1 MELTTTLIIGEAIA
15 AIVLAVLFVRSRIP
29 AQTIDQQAKL
39 IDTLRL
45 RVESLEQAH
54 GVNQKAIG
62 TLEGQIKVYKEL
74 PLQEIAKS
82 LQILETLPGD
92 IQRMQQESNHELI
105 EFLKG
110 KKVTPVMA

>member
-82 LQILETLPGD
+82 LQILETLPSD
-92 IQRMQQESNHELI
+92 IQRMHQESNNALI
-105 EFLKG
+105 EFLQG
-110 KKVTPVMA
+110 KKITPAMA